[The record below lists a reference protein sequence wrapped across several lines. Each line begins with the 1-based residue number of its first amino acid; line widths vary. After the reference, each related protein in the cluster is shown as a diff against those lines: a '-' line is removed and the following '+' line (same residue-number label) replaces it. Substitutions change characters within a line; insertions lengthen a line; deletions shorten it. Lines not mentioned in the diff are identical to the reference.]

1 MSTKNEAPLPQN
13 GELPSSQSDEVT
25 GRRVEARDVEPQRL
39 VHSQSKSLSAANLS
53 PLPVRAKL
61 LRPEDVEEDT
71 QDVDTLSSYVWS
83 EQDSEDVLESAEKG
97 ESKEDAPVER
107 PSWANKMEYL
117 LAQAGFSVGLGTI
130 WRFPYLC
137 FHNGG
142 GSFLIIYILMLFLVG
157 VPLLFLEMAAGQR
170 LRQGSI
176 GVWKVISPWI
186 GGVGYASFTVCI
198 IVASYNSVLM
208 AWSLFY
214 LIQSFQ
220 SPLPWA
226 LCPMMNSSAL
236 DPECTRTSS
245 TTYFWYRKMLKAT
258 DEIELGGLPVLHLSL
273 SLFATWSIIC
283 ISMIKGLR
291 STGKMLYVSVLL
303 PYIILFCLLI
313 RSLLLE
319 GAYFG
324 LKSLLATKATALY
337 SMEVWRRTGNQLFLS
352 TGPGFG
358 SFTAISSYIPR
369 SNNCVTDA
377 FAVALLNLA
386 ASMTATLVVFAIMGH
401 LATVDTKKCYLKN
414 ADTVVKLAAT
424 GVLPPE
430 ALPPDS
436 LYQDPSAIYMK
447 WIQGLPTEIK
457 NKVMEGPGVAFV
469 AFTDLI
475 SVFSGPTFWSI
486 IIFLMLA
493 NLGLSTMIGIMQ
505 GIITPLQDTFSALR
519 RHANLLTVGVCM
531 SMFLGSLIFAR
542 PSGSY
547 LVNLLDDYWASLPLF
562 FIVIVENVAMAWI
575 YGARRFLADVIVML
589 GHALSPVYRWLWS
602 CLSPVVML
610 ILFVTTLIH
619 LCVKSITYV
628 AWDSSISDEVIRVY
642 PRWTN
647 VLLVVLIITTIL
659 PIPAYFLYILMKVAF
674 PVSKTQSPSAG
685 IHSDRT
691 DVSWLRTSG
700 CCRRLCSASPG
711 SPREFGACKERAME
725 PYEESSD
732 VTVDEPSPKLCPSS
746 SLSWMFK
753 AKGVRAARVQ
763 NYFTQSK
770 RTGTVLT
777 SIAFSVGMGSLWRFP
792 YLCHRN
798 GGGSFILIYFL
809 MLLFLG
815 IPLLYMEMM
824 IGQWL
829 RVDNIRVWKRLV
841 PWLGGL
847 SYVSILACMLVSCY
861 NSAITSWS
869 IFYLGNAF
877 HPTLPWDSCPLLK
890 NSSGP
895 GFSCLQTVPHQH
907 FWYHSAL
914 QASGHIEDE
923 LQALVLTLSL
933 GIFTTWIFLSFILVT
948 GIKIWMSMLTFQV
961 LLLYIFLLCFFIRGL
976 FLEGAASSLSRM
988 VTTEL
993 SALASLDLWRQAG
1006 GHILYSLGL
1015 GTGTVITFS
1024 SYKAGSD
1031 SCVRVASFVA
1041 LVSLLTSL
1049 LATSII
1055 FLVLGFWAST
1065 SGPACVEKNVSNLME
1080 LVSMGVLPRDASPP
1094 EDLSTCPLKF
1104 LAWVAS
1110 LPQHLQP
1117 QVVHR
1122 APPCSVKKQTEKLME
1137 GPGLAYAAFS
1147 QVVSLFPGASFW
1159 AIVFFLALLT
1169 TGLGPLMRLLQ
1180 SVVLPLQNSVP
1191 VFARHPKLAPVIVCS
1206 GGLLGSLAFGSR
1218 AGSYLVS
1225 LVDDHLV
1232 PLTLVVVVTFQ
1243 NMALVCIYGA
1253 RRAREEISM
1262 ELGYQLR
1269 HSLTFLWGYVTL
1281 PGLLALLC
1289 VCLIQ
1294 LHQPGAATY
1303 VAWNS
1308 SSSQEARQ
1316 PYPRSTLGWATC
1328 LSVLTLLPL
1337 PVQPLYHWWNHQDPA
1352 VADACN
1358 KPLSKKKPALPPK
1371 PEPLPWA
1378 KLQGDSLSLGSQDKI
1393 YESSSFSLP
1402 LVTSAFSMVSSNLAL
1417 SRQASPALPA
1427 AESSSGQRAEAPEGE
1442 EEAPAP

>member
-1 MSTKNEAPLPQN
+1 MSAKNEAPLPES
-13 GELPSSQSDEVT
+13 GGLPSSQSDEVA
-25 GRRVEARDVEPQRL
+25 GEGVEARDAGPQRL
-39 VHSQSKSLSAANLS
+39 VHSQSKSLSAANS
-53 PLPVRAKL
+53 PPLPVRAKL

-71 QDVDTLSSYVWS
+71 QDMDTLSSYVWS
-83 EQDSEDVLESAEKG
+83 EQDSEEVLESAEKA

-117 LAQAGFSVGLGTI
+117 LAQVGFSVGLGTI

-186 GGVGYASFTVCI
+186 GGVGYASFTVCV

-226 LCPMMNSSAL
+226 LCPTMNSSAL
-236 DPECTRTSS
+236 GRFTPDPECTRTSS
-245 TTYFWYRKMLKAT
+245 TTYFWYRKMLKAA

-414 ADTVVKLAAT
+414 ADTVVKLVAT

-436 LYQDPSAIYMK
+436 LYQDPSAIYVK

-457 NKVMEGPGVAFV
+457 NKVLQHLTTCNLTRQLTEVMGGPGVAFV

-519 RHANLLTVGVCM
+519 RHTNLLTVGVCL

-575 YGARRFLADVIVML
+575 YGARRFLADVIIML

-602 CLSPVVML
+602 CLSPVVLL

-619 LCVKSITYV
+619 LCVRSITYV
-628 AWDSSISDEVIRVY
+628 AWDSSTSDEVIRVY
-642 PRWTN
+642 PRWAN

-674 PVSKTQSPSAG
+674 PVPKTQSGSTIIFKPETRES
-685 IHSDRT
+685 SQK
-691 DVSWLRTSG
+691 
-700 CCRRLCSASPG
+700 PG
-711 SPREFGACKERAME
+711 SRLKERQI
-725 PYEESSD
+725 S
-732 VTVDEPSPKLCPSS
+732 
-746 SLSWMFK
+746 K
-753 AKGVRAARVQ
+753 AK
-763 NYFTQSK
+763 K
-770 RTGTVLT
+770 
-777 SIAFSVGMGSLWRFP
+777 M
-792 YLCHRN
+792 
-798 GGGSFILIYFL
+798 
-809 MLLFLG
+809 
-815 IPLLYMEMM
+815 
-824 IGQWL
+824 
-829 RVDNIRVWKRLV
+829 
-841 PWLGGL
+841 
-847 SYVSILACMLVSCY
+847 
-861 NSAITSWS
+861 
-869 IFYLGNAF
+869 
-877 HPTLPWDSCPLLK
+877 
-890 NSSGP
+890 
-895 GFSCLQTVPHQH
+895 
-907 FWYHSAL
+907 
-914 QASGHIEDE
+914 
-923 LQALVLTLSL
+923 
-933 GIFTTWIFLSFILVT
+933 
-948 GIKIWMSMLTFQV
+948 
-961 LLLYIFLLCFFIRGL
+961 
-976 FLEGAASSLSRM
+976 
-988 VTTEL
+988 
-993 SALASLDLWRQAG
+993 
-1006 GHILYSLGL
+1006 
-1015 GTGTVITFS
+1015 
-1024 SYKAGSD
+1024 
-1031 SCVRVASFVA
+1031 
-1041 LVSLLTSL
+1041 
-1049 LATSII
+1049 
-1055 FLVLGFWAST
+1055 
-1065 SGPACVEKNVSNLME
+1065 
-1080 LVSMGVLPRDASPP
+1080 
-1094 EDLSTCPLKF
+1094 
-1104 LAWVAS
+1104 
-1110 LPQHLQP
+1110 
-1117 QVVHR
+1117 
-1122 APPCSVKKQTEKLME
+1122 
-1137 GPGLAYAAFS
+1137 
-1147 QVVSLFPGASFW
+1147 
-1159 AIVFFLALLT
+1159 
-1169 TGLGPLMRLLQ
+1169 
-1180 SVVLPLQNSVP
+1180 
-1191 VFARHPKLAPVIVCS
+1191 
-1206 GGLLGSLAFGSR
+1206 
-1218 AGSYLVS
+1218 
-1225 LVDDHLV
+1225 
-1232 PLTLVVVVTFQ
+1232 
-1243 NMALVCIYGA
+1243 
-1253 RRAREEISM
+1253 
-1262 ELGYQLR
+1262 
-1269 HSLTFLWGYVTL
+1269 
-1281 PGLLALLC
+1281 
-1289 VCLIQ
+1289 
-1294 LHQPGAATY
+1294 
-1303 VAWNS
+1303 
-1308 SSSQEARQ
+1308 
-1316 PYPRSTLGWATC
+1316 
-1328 LSVLTLLPL
+1328 
-1337 PVQPLYHWWNHQDPA
+1337 
-1352 VADACN
+1352 
-1358 KPLSKKKPALPPK
+1358 
-1371 PEPLPWA
+1371 
-1378 KLQGDSLSLGSQDKI
+1378 DK
-1393 YESSSFSLP
+1393 
-1402 LVTSAFSMVSSNLAL
+1402 
-1417 SRQASPALPA
+1417 
-1427 AESSSGQRAEAPEGE
+1427 
-1442 EEAPAP
+1442 